1 MANDQF
7 SHASNSEQFVISY
20 ELLCLLR
27 WLIENDAE
35 KLKKIITKALSA
47 GLNEEIKKIERFSS
61 ITTDAPHIAEEMQ
74 HSIIDFFHTMEVIL
88 LESINEL
95 TIQKAVE
102 QKLMPAIDHIDAS
115 TCDETVVR
123 SSIEKA
129 TSTSALK
136 PGSNVQELLFKE
148 LLKNWKPSKKTY
160 A

>member
-7 SHASNSEQFVISY
+7 SPAPNSEQFVISY

-27 WLIENDAE
+27 WLVENDTE

-47 GLNEEIKKIERFSS
+47 GLNDDIKKIERFHSLA
-61 ITTDAPHIAEEMQ
+61 TDAPHIAEEMQ
-74 HSIIDFFHTMEVIL
+74 HSIVDFFHTMEIML
-88 LESINEL
+88 LESINDL
-95 TIQKAVE
+95 AIQKAVE

-115 TCDETVVR
+115 ACDETVVR

-129 TSTSALK
+129 TSSSALK
-136 PGSNVQELLFKE
+136 QGSNAQELLFKE